1 MGRKQ
6 TKSGKIRLTEVAKL
20 AGVSPITA
28 SRFFRNPEAL
38 SLSKRERVDSAVKEL
53 GYVPNLAARALASH
67 RTEVIGVVIP
77 SLTNNVFA
85 DVLRGVYD
93 SSEGSRYSIQLAN
106 TRYSILQEEKLLR
119 LFRAQKPAGLI
130 VTGINQTA
138 ESRAILE
145 SMNCP
150 VTQIMEI
157 GDSPVDMMVGFSHY
171 DAAFA
176 AISHI
181 LEQGYR
187 RIGFLGAR
195 MDPRVQRRFEGYRDA
210 MKAASLFDPNLVVT
224 TSVPTT
230 VTLGGTLFADL
241 LAQDARHRR
250 GLLRQRRPRARRPV
264 RMPAPADVGSPRSG
278 HCRLQR
284 SGIHGFCGPLA
295 HQRAHQSLRNGPA
308 RRHDGDRR
316 DRGPPPAGA
325 GSQPWFSVD
334 GPRELDAAK
343 HLIAVCGMDRAWTEN
358 GSAIFWAELGSDCSD
373 GRRQARCS
381 G

>member
-1 MGRKQ
+1 M
-6 TKSGKIRLTEVAKL
+6 
-20 AGVSPITA
+20 
-28 SRFFRNPEAL
+28 
-38 SLSKRERVDSAVKEL
+38 KEL

-85 DVLRGVYD
+85 DVLRGIYD
-93 SSEGSRYSIQLAN
+93 SSEGSRYTIQLAN

-119 LFRAQKPAGLI
+119 LFLAQKPAGLI

-145 SMNCP
+145 SMDCP
-150 VTQIMEI
+150 VAQIMEI

-171 DAAFA
+171 DAAYA

-195 MDPRVQRRFEGYRDA
+195 MDPRVQRRLEGYRAA
-210 MKAASLFDPNLVVT
+210 MKAASLFDPSLVVT
-224 TSVPTT
+224 TAVPTT

-250 GLLRQRRPRARRPV
+250 GLLRQ
-264 RMPAPADVGSPRSG
+264 
-278 HCRLQR
+278 
-284 SGIHGFCGPLA
+284 
-295 HQRAHQSLRNGPA
+295 
-308 RRHDGDRR
+308 
-316 DRGPPPAGA
+316 
-325 GSQPWFSVD
+325 
-334 GPRELDAAK
+334 
-343 HLIAVCGMDRAWTEN
+343 
-358 GSAIFWAELGSDCSD
+358 
-373 GRRQARCS
+373 
-381 G
+381 

>member
-1 MGRKQ
+1 MIRARNGTKTDEVWQNPPHRGRQ
-6 TKSGKIRLTEVAKL
+6 ACWRQADY
-20 AGVSPITA
+20 
-28 SRFFRNPEAL
+28 RFPLFRNPEAL

-85 DVLRGVYD
+85 DVLRGIYD
-93 SSEGSRYSIQLAN
+93 ALGGSRYSIQLAN

-145 SMNCP
+145 TMDCP

-171 DAAFA
+171 DAGFA

-181 LEQGYR
+181 LEQGHR

-195 MDPRVQRRFEGYRDA
+195 MDPRVQRRLEGYRDA

-241 LAQDARHRR
+241 R
-250 GLLRQRRPRARRPV
+250 GAGAGYRCGVLRQRRPCARRAV
-264 RMPAPADVGSPRSG
+264 RMPAPPDLGSRQDR
-278 HCRLQR
+278 HRRLQR
-284 SGIHGFCGPLA
+284 PGIHGLRRPLA
-295 HQRAHQSLRNGPA
+295 DQRAHQPLRNGPA
-308 RRHDGDRR
+308 RRHHGDRR
-316 DRGPPPAGA
+316 DRGPPPTN
-325 GSQPWFSVD
+325 SRSS
-334 GPRELDAAK
+334 
-343 HLIAVCGMDRAWTEN
+343 T
-358 GSAIFWAELGSDCSD
+358 SAFN
-373 GRRQARCS
+373 
-381 G
+381 

>member
-85 DVLRGVYD
+85 DVLRGIYD
-93 SSEGSRYSIQLAN
+93 SSEGSRYTIQLAN
-106 TRYSILQEEKLLR
+106 TRYSILQEEKVLR

-138 ESRAILE
+138 ESRTILE

-181 LEQGYR
+181 LEQGR
-187 RIGFLGAR
+187 RRVGFLGAR
-195 MDPRVQRRFEGYRDA
+195 MDPRVQRRFEGYREA
-210 MKAASLFDPNLVVT
+210 MKAASLFDPALVVT

-230 VTLGGTLFADL
+230 VTLGRTLFADD
-241 LAQDARHRR
+241 LAR
-250 GLLRQRRPRARRPV
+250 GVLFECQRRQISVPHDLAIVGFNDLEFTASAVPSLTSVRTNRYEMGRHAVTMVIDAIEGRRPQEPVIDLGFQLMV
-264 RMPAPADVGSPRSG
+264 RESSMPV
-278 HCRLQR
+278 
-284 SGIHGFCGPLA
+284 
-295 HQRAHQSLRNGPA
+295 
-308 RRHDGDRR
+308 
-316 DRGPPPAGA
+316 
-325 GSQPWFSVD
+325 
-334 GPRELDAAK
+334 
-343 HLIAVCGMDRAWTEN
+343 TT
-358 GSAIFWAELGSDCSD
+358 
-373 GRRQARCS
+373 
-381 G
+381 

>member
-1 MGRKQ
+1 MGRKS

-38 SLSKRERVDSAVKEL
+38 SVAKRERVDSAVKEL

-85 DVLRGVYD
+85 DVLRGIYD
-93 SSEGSRYSIQLAN
+93 SLEGSRYSIQLAN

-138 ESRAILE
+138 DSRAILE
-145 SMNCP
+145 TMNCP

-157 GDSPVDMMVGFSHY
+157 GEAPVDMMVGFSHY
-171 DAAFA
+171 DASSA

-181 LEQGYR
+181 LAQGRR

-195 MDPRVQRRFEGYRDA
+195 MDPRVQRRFEGYRDV
-210 MKAASLFDPNLVVT
+210 MTAASLFDPNLVVT

-230 VTLGGTLFADL
+230 VTLGSTLFADL
-241 LAQDARHRR
+241 IARAPDIDAVFCVNDDLAL
-250 GLLRQRRPRARRPV
+250 GVLFECQRRRISVPRDIVLVGFNDLEFMASAVPSLTSVRTNRYEMGRHAVTMVIDAIEGRRPEVPVLDLGFQLMV
-264 RMPAPADVGSPRSG
+264 RESSTV
-278 HCRLQR
+278 Q
-284 SGIHGFCGPLA
+284 
-295 HQRAHQSLRNGPA
+295 
-308 RRHDGDRR
+308 
-316 DRGPPPAGA
+316 
-325 GSQPWFSVD
+325 
-334 GPRELDAAK
+334 E
-343 HLIAVCGMDRAWTEN
+343 T
-358 GSAIFWAELGSDCSD
+358 
-373 GRRQARCS
+373 
-381 G
+381 

>member
-1 MGRKQ
+1 MGRKS

-38 SLSKRERVDSAVKEL
+38 SQAKRERVESAVKEL

-85 DVLRGVYD
+85 DVLRGIYD
-93 SSEGSRYSIQLAN
+93 SLDGSRYSIQLAN

-138 ESRAILE
+138 DSRAILE

-157 GDSPVDMMVGFSHY
+157 GEAPVDMMVGFSHY
-171 DAAFA
+171 DASSA

-181 LEQGYR
+181 LAQGRR

-210 MKAASLFDPNLVVT
+210 MKAASLFDPNLIVT
-224 TSVPTT
+224 TTVPTT
-230 VTLGGTLFADL
+230 VTLGRTLFADL
-241 LAQDARHRR
+241 VARAPEIDAVFCVNDDLAL
-250 GLLRQRRPRARRPV
+250 GVLFECQRRRISVPRDIAIVGFNDLEFMASAVPSLTSVRTNRYEMGRHAVTMVIDAIEGRRPQVPVLDLGFQLMV
-264 RMPAPADVGSPRSG
+264 RESST
-278 HCRLQR
+278 LQ
-284 SGIHGFCGPLA
+284 
-295 HQRAHQSLRNGPA
+295 
-308 RRHDGDRR
+308 D
-316 DRGPPPAGA
+316 
-325 GSQPWFSVD
+325 
-334 GPRELDAAK
+334 
-343 HLIAVCGMDRAWTEN
+343 T
-358 GSAIFWAELGSDCSD
+358 
-373 GRRQARCS
+373 
-381 G
+381 